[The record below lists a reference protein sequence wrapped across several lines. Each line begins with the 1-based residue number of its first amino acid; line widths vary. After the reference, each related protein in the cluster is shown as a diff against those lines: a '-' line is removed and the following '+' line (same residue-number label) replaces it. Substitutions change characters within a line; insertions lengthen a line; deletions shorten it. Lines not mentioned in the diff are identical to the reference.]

1 MLIDMLIFGLF
12 AGLHGYLAAWL
23 AVRMLFRPRHPV
35 KIFGLTIWPQ
45 GMIPR
50 HRQRLAEA
58 IGRAVGTELVSQ
70 DTVIDALFE
79 TDFFRRKVESFV
91 STYTNELLG
100 TNYPSLLEALPSA
113 VRVPVIESVSA
124 LQFRLGEYIE
134 QILRSEEL
142 AGAVRTFVENRVD
155 DLLSRRLG
163 SIVNEEAFAQFAV
176 FIEERFHS
184 IVTEPGF
191 ADKVRA
197 FLGARLEE
205 LAASRATL
213 AEIITPSTVAVIRT
227 RIDEQLPPIV
237 QQLAEIATSE
247 RTRTRIGALIKREVD
262 DYYAQLS
269 FFKKI
274 FVSRE
279 RIHGEVDDLVNSTL
293 PRRVAEYLH
302 GADFEEEVKN
312 FLNSS
317 IENVLARPI
326 NELLGKIAPDKLE
339 SIKDQITERIL
350 ALVGSPELL
359 RTISAYATDAFDRLK
374 PHTLRALLQNF
385 RPESAARVKNLLTK
399 ALLDVLAREETA
411 QTISSILSDQ
421 VDRLLIKPIGRPA
434 DHLPNDSILRA
445 SAALTDRITLATR
458 ERLPTAL
465 AEFDIGGIV
474 RRKVAD
480 YPVEKLES
488 LVLSVAQQHLRTIE
502 LFGLV
507 MGFFIG
513 VAQPFLLKLINY
525 FWA

>member
-1 MLIDMLIFGLF
+1 MLVFGGF
-12 AGLHGYLAAWL
+12 AALHGYLAAWL
-23 AVRMLFRPRHPV
+23 AVRMLFRPRYPV
-35 KIFGLTIWPQ
+35 KFLGLTIWPQ

-50 HRQRLAEA
+50 HRQKLAEA
-58 IGRAVGTELVSQ
+58 IGRAVGNELVSH

-91 STYTNELLG
+91 DSYTNELIG
-100 TNYPSLLEALPSA
+100 TNYPSLLEALPAA
-113 VRVPVIESVSA
+113 VRVPVIESIST
-124 LQFRLGEYIE
+124 LQVRLGEYIE
-134 QILRSEEL
+134 EILKSDEL
-142 AGAVRTFVENRVD
+142 ADAVRNFVDTRAD

-163 SIVNEEAFAQFAV
+163 SIVNEEAFQQFSA
-176 FIEERFHS
+176 FIEDRFHS
-184 IVTEPGF
+184 IVTEPSF
-191 ADKVRA
+191 TNKVRA

-205 LAASRATL
+205 LAASRASL
-213 AEIITPSTVAVIRT
+213 AEIITPGTVAIIRT

-247 RTRTRIGALIKREVD
+247 RTRDRIGALIKREVD
-262 DYYAQLS
+262 DYYGQLS

-279 RIHGEVDDLVNSTL
+279 RIHGEVDELVNSTL

-326 NELLGKIAPDKLE
+326 NELIGNIAPDKLE
-339 SIKDQITERIL
+339 LIKDQITERIL
-350 ALVGSPELL
+350 ALVSSPELVK
-359 RTISAYATDAFDRLK
+359 TISSYTTDAFDRLK

-385 RPESAARVKNLLTK
+385 RPESATQLKSLLTK
-399 ALLDVLAREETA
+399 AMLDILSREETA
-411 QTISSILSDQ
+411 QAIGSILSDQ

-434 DHLPNDSILRA
+434 DHLSTTSIAKA
-445 SAALTDRITLATR
+445 SQALTERITLATR

-480 YPVEKLES
+480 YPVEKLEA

-513 VAQPFLLKLINY
+513 VAQPFLFKLFNTLWTKA
-525 FWA
+525 F